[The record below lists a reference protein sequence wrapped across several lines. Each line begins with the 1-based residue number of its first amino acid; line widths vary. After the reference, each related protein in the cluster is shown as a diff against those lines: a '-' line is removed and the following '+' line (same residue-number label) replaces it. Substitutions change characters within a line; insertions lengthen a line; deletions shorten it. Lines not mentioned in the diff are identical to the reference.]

1 LSFNDIR
8 IAEDNF
14 ILCELQ
20 IEEIESLSQ
29 DFIAILFNSQN
40 IRGEGKH

>member
-1 LSFNDIR
+1 LSSKDIR

-20 IEEIESLSQ
+20 AEEIESLNQ
-29 DFIAILFNSQN
+29 DFVAILFNSQN
-40 IRGEGKH
+40 IRGEGKQ